1 MAARHG
7 NGVTAT
13 RQERA
18 IQELAASRRELVG
31 AVTRQVA
38 FSVEQMGMTPAD
50 AGARARE
57 RLASDPDGRDAG
69 QVAWFELANLVEH
82 DTERGEAA
90 WQRLKDEAALELA
103 TGFRASR
110 SLERPVS
117 GRPYERAQFAAV
129 LTGLRTALDPR
140 DGLEELLIQQ
150 LACAYDLQLRW
161 QALAVQRMEEGVWQG
176 ERDRRRALETM
187 GPAQRERYQSD
198 SGWLPPR
205 IAETEALDQAVLTAD
220 RYQRSFLRLMKAYRD
235 QRRLVGSLV
244 VAGGQVNIGERQV
257 NIGQG
262 PAPRPAR
269 VRSGPVRRVA
279 AARVRKAGGPA

>member
-1 MAARHG
+1 VP
-7 NGVTAT
+7 VT
-13 RQERA
+13 REERA
-18 IQELAASRRELVG
+18 VQELAASRRELVG

-50 AGARARE
+50 AAARARE
-57 RLASDPDGRDAG
+57 RLASDPDAREAG
-69 QVAWFELANLVEH
+69 HVTWFELANLIEH
-82 DTERGEAA
+82 DPARGEAA

-150 LACAYDLQLRW
+150 LACAHDLQLRW
-161 QALAVQRMEEGVWQG
+161 QALVVQRMEEGVWQG

-187 GPAQRERYQSD
+187 GPAQRERSQQD
-198 SGWLPPR
+198 HGWLPPR
-205 IAETEALDQAVLTAD
+205 IAETEALDQAVLMAD
-220 RYQRSFLRLMKAYRD
+220 RYQRAFLRLMKAFRD
-235 QRRLVGSLV
+235 NRRLFGSLV
-244 VAGGQVNIGERQV
+244 VAGGQVIIGERQV

-262 PAPRPAR
+262 PASRASR
-269 VRSGPVRRVA
+269 VRVRPVRRVA
-279 AARVRKAGGPA
+279 SARVRPAGTTAYNPPP